1 MLHVT
6 FYLYSMTAPS
16 RRQTLIQAMQRLGYA
31 LLLPVSI
38 LPLAALLHRLGQ
50 PDALNLPVLVLSG
63 KAIFGQ
69 MPLIYAVAIAFG
81 IGHKARGGLALCGAV
96 NFLLLSS
103 ALSALAPG
111 LHADLVCGMLA
122 GIITALVGPWS
133 PSLPKPIRLYLP
145 GPWQGPLLSALVCLL
160 LAVPLSLI
168 WPMLEQGISQI
179 ATDLGTPFG
188 AFSYGVLNRLLL
200 PLGLHQL
207 LGNLMTLG
215 ASNQLALAA
224 AQPLHQGYGAGLYP
238 IIMFGLPGACFA
250 IWLHRHRLQQ
260 LPHGALLLT
269 LALTSAC
276 IGITEPIEFLFAFTA
291 PWLFLA
297 HALLTGLSF
306 AICSALE
313 IQLGSYFSAGLL
325 DLSLSYGSGL
335 HAFWIIPLG
344 ILFFVAYA
352 LLFYHMLGRSPLSLS
367 NQHLI
372 RQEMANIPPADPQ
385 MLAIQYLKLLG
396 GMDNLQAISVCL
408 TRLSIRVRNMALVDQ
423 SQLLNLGCLSW
434 IELNEHQLVLVLG
447 PNAGLIEGQIR
458 MLAERQSVPLGLKP
472 NQASSS
478 QVGW

>member
-1 MLHVT
+1 
-6 FYLYSMTAPS
+6 MTVQS
-16 RRQTLIQAMQRLGYA
+16 RRQRLIQAMQRLGYA

-38 LPLAALLHRLGQ
+38 LPLAALLHRLGE
-50 PDALNLPVLVLSG
+50 PDVLNLPVLVLSG
-63 KAIFGQ
+63 QAIFGQ

-81 IGHKARGGLALCGAV
+81 IGRTERGSLAFSGAV

-122 GIITALVGPWS
+122 GITTALVAPWS
-133 PSLPKPIRLYLP
+133 PAPAKEGAFSPS
-145 GPWQGPLLSALVCLL
+145 GPWQGPLLSALLCLL
-160 LAVPLSLI
+160 LAVPMSWL
-168 WPMLEQGISQI
+168 WPALEQGISQI
-179 ATDLGTPFG
+179 TTDLATPLG
-188 AFSYGVLNRLLL
+188 AFCYGVLNRLLL
-200 PLGLHQL
+200 PFGLHQL
-207 LGNLMTLG
+207 LGNLALLG
-215 ASNQLALAA
+215 EVNQLALAT

-238 IIMFGLPGACFA
+238 IVMFGLPGACFA
-250 IWLHRHRLQQ
+250 IWLHRHRLRQV
-260 LPHGALLLT
+260 PHGALLLS

-306 AICSALE
+306 AICSALDIE
-313 IQLGSYFSAGLL
+313 IGSYFSAGLL
-325 DLSLSYGSGL
+325 DLSLSYGRGL
-335 HAFWIIPLG
+335 HAFWVIPLG
-344 ILFFVAYA
+344 IMFFVGYA
-352 LLFYHMLGRSPLSLS
+352 LLFYRLLGRVPLSLD
-367 NQHLI
+367 NQ

-408 TRLSIRVRNMALVDQ
+408 TRLSVRVREMALVDT

-434 IELNEHQLVLVLG
+434 IEINEHQLVLVLG

-458 MLAERQSVPLGLKP
+458 MLAERQAVPLGLKP
-472 NQASSS
+472 NHDARDQGA
-478 QVGW
+478 W